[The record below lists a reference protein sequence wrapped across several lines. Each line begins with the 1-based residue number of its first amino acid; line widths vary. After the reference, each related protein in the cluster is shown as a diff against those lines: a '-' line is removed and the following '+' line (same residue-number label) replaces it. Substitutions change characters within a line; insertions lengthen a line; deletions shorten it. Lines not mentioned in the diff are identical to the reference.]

1 MKKVVM
7 AGLACIAAFSM
18 SLPVSA
24 HEPYHCGGQNCAENY
39 CFIDEDGDG
48 ICDNSWC
55 MDAEGNSVCGHGN
68 DACGYFID
76 ENEDGI
82 CDHCVNQQAAAQSSR
97 SGRRDRKS
105 VV

>member
-55 MDAEGNSVCGHGN
+55 MVTNNIRQTKVKCYAEDSP
-68 DACGYFID
+68 
-76 ENEDGI
+76 
-82 CDHCVNQQAAAQSSR
+82 AA
-97 SGRRDRKS
+97 
-105 VV
+105 